1 MKFLPDT
8 NVLSEMMKPAPDPK
22 VEAWLDQHEDDCALS
37 VLVIAEIADGIEAL
51 PMGKRRADLARKLD
65 FLRQDFA
72 EQTLDFDEACAWE
85 WARYCNEARSAG
97 FEPPVLDSML
107 AASARAWGLKIVTRN
122 EADFPVMDVIN
133 PFQP

>member
-1 MKFLPDT
+1 MPDT

-22 VEAWLDQHEDDCALS
+22 VEEWLDRNEDDCGLS
-37 VLVIAEIADGIEAL
+37 VLVIAEIADGIGAL
-51 PMGKRRADLARKLD
+51 PRGKRKAELARKLD
-65 FLRQDFA
+65 FLRQDFV

-85 WARYCNEARSAG
+85 WASYCNEARAAG

-122 EADFPVMDVIN
+122 EADFPVMNVIN